1 VERRFRMRRWLA
13 VAAVLGVALSAC
25 APEGRGPT
33 GGGGSPAADRCE
45 KDELPLLQAGQLT
58 IGTDNPAYPPWFE
71 GGTPKGS
78 PWQINDP
85 TTGEGFE
92 SAAAYAVAERMGFSA
107 EEVVW
112 VEVPF
117 NQSFKP
123 GQKDFDF
130 FINQVSYKRSRDQAV
145 DFSESYYDV
154 NQALVAVDGTPI
166 ADATTVADLQQYKLG
181 APVGTTS
188 FDVIESTVQPQEDP
202 AVFDTLN
209 DTVTALKNGQVDG
222 IVADLPTA
230 FFVTAVEVDDGVIV
244 GQFPT
249 AGQQE
254 YFGMVLED
262 GSALVECV
270 NRALDELKSDGT
282 LQGIQQE
289 WLADKAQAPVLG

>member
-1 VERRFRMRRWLA
+1 MRRLLA
-13 VAAVLGVALSAC
+13 VALLLGLVVAAC
-25 APEGRGPT
+25 APEEEPQAT

-45 KDELPLLQAGQLT
+45 RDNLPLLQTGQLT
-58 IGTDNPAYPPWFE
+58 IGTDNPAFPPWFE
-71 GGTPKGS
+71 GGTPEGS
-78 PWQINDP
+78 PWEINDP
-85 TTGEGFE
+85 ATGEGFE
-92 SAAAYAVAERMGFSA
+92 SAVAHAVADRMGFSA
-107 EEVVW
+107 DEVAW

-154 NQALVAVDGTPI
+154 NQAMVAVDGTP
-166 ADATTVADLQQYKLG
+166 AASATTVADLRQYKLG

-188 FDVIESTVQPQEDP
+188 FDVIEALVQPEQDP

-209 DTVTALKNGQVDG
+209 DTISALKNGQVDG
-222 IVADLPTA
+222 IVVDLPTA
-230 FFVTAVEVDDGVIV
+230 FFVTAVQVDDGVIV

-249 AGQQE
+249 TAQQE

-270 NRALDELKSDGT
+270 NHALDELKGDGT
-282 LQGIQQE
+282 LQTIQQE